1 MRDSTVVGTLAT
13 MYAEWPESDRDAM
26 LDLQVQAVHITPMA
40 FACTISPRTRVP
52 TISTA
57 RGCSDFARLKGDQ
70 QTRIHLVEIRRKNE
84 AALASAHT
92 NPALAPSWIKHCE
105 DTIAGVTK
113 ILAMDDDQDTPNG
126 TYMRPFA
133 DGQSRFERLED

>member
-1 MRDSTVVGTLAT
+1 MEVRHQTEDMLPAVRDPPDIAP
-13 MYAEWPESDRDAM
+13 AW
-26 LDLQVQAVHITPMA
+26 IT
-40 FACTISPRTRVP
+40 
-52 TISTA
+52 
-57 RGCSDFARLKGDQ
+57 D
-70 QTRIHLVEIRRKNE
+70 
-84 AALASAHT
+84 
-92 NPALAPSWIKHCE
+92 CE